1 MAAGQPGSLGACQN
15 ETAPAVPLRLS
26 AVSQPTDE
34 LLVRECLQD
43 EFRISTFPDA
53 CLMLSASTAVPE
65 LLC

>member
-1 MAAGQPGSLGACQN
+1 MAAGQLGSLRACQN
-15 ETAPAVPLRLS
+15 ETAPAVPLQVP

-43 EFRISTFPDA
+43 EFRISMFPDA
-53 CLMLSASTAVPE
+53 CFMFSASTAIPE